1 MLTNHIIFNIS
12 TLSDMEMSTNDKLSK
27 DDVIYWL
34 KRAEEWASM
43 NQNHR
48 RSTPA
53 LEISQNSEQLQAFL
67 SAVLNRLI
75 ADGISP
81 VLKNHPKLGHL
92 LGRLC
97 SCQHLLA
104 EDEKVFSKLLSCVHA
119 LRAQHPQDGMEKK
132 AKVWAESQFR
142 YTASYFH
149 QKNPAS
155 ETAEAMGYTALE
167 YNTLSSNKLIE
178 SIQRDLDHLIMQQQ
192 NYIYGLQD
200 EVMCVEELSEMC
212 LPLIGSTS
220 SKELVD
226 RVLLLHPRS
235 AENQISQHFLE
246 RVTQTQAC
254 AYAPGQKN
262 KICHSREALMS
273 LWLQYLPALEQEILL
288 LVQAFSQ
295 HVPDIATDDAL
306 KLIHSRDLPRA
317 CARHRILYEAVDS
330 CVQQVLWQTD
340 GCHRVIR
347 FVHLFQVAVNEAI
360 QELHSPEYSV
370 HRLFLQRLC
379 PLVNLLTVDP
389 KDIPQDVHGIHLT
402 SIDATLKTTIVD
414 PVVSNNPQELYKVW
428 MTLVKFLHWY
438 HAAVNVL
445 ILDDHSDGGFTTVD
459 ACLDFLMWFHF
470 PLSFGNCVAVKE
482 NLLRLIKSL
491 HSCIMEDTFQEKD
504 LEMLFSNLR
513 GSNSKNDV
521 PVALIINL
529 VMSAILHAT
538 SLTRNNVLAVVDM
551 MWSQGIAS
559 GSQECKLAL
568 LRSHLDIH
576 QTFMVSGVG
585 LKELCPTHVT
595 EAIRILKDNT

>member
-1 MLTNHIIFNIS
+1 
-12 TLSDMEMSTNDKLSK
+12 MEMSTNDTLSN
-27 DDVIYWL
+27 DNVIYWL
-34 KRAEEWASM
+34 KRAEEWVSM
-43 NQNHR
+43 KQNHR

-53 LEISQNSEQLQAFL
+53 REISQSSEQLQTFL

-104 EDEKVFSKLLSCVHA
+104 EDEEVFSKLLSCVHA

-132 AKVWAESQFR
+132 AKDWAESQFR
-142 YTASYFH
+142 YTASYYH

-155 ETAEAMGYTALE
+155 ETAEAMGYTSLE

-178 SIQRDLDHLIMQQQ
+178 SIQRDLDHLITQQQ
-192 NYIYGLQD
+192 NYIYGRLQD
-200 EVMCVEELSEMC
+200 EIMCVEELSEMC
-212 LPLIGSTS
+212 LPLIGSAS

-235 AENQISQHFLE
+235 TEDQISQLFLE

-262 KICHSREALMS
+262 KICLSREALIS

-288 LVQAFSQ
+288 LLQAFSQ
-295 HVPDIATDDAL
+295 RVPDIATDNAL
-306 KLIHSRDLPRA
+306 KLIHSRDLPTA

-340 GCHRVIR
+340 GCRSVIR
-347 FVHLFQVAVNEAI
+347 FVHLFQVAVSEAI
-360 QELHSPEYSV
+360 QELNSPEYSV
-370 HRLFLQRLC
+370 HRLFPQRLC
-379 PLVNLLTVDP
+379 PLVNLLMVDP
-389 KDIPQDVHGIHLT
+389 RDIPQDIHGIHLT
-402 SIDATLKTTIVD
+402 SIEATLKTTIVD

-438 HAAVNVL
+438 HAAVSVL
-445 ILDDHSDGGFTTVD
+445 ILDDHVDGGCTTED
-459 ACLDFLMWFHF
+459 ACLDFLIWFHF

-482 NLLRLIKSL
+482 NLLRIIRGLQ
-491 HSCIMEDTFQEKD
+491 SCIMGDTFRSKD
-504 LEMLFSNLR
+504 LETLFSNLR
-513 GSNSKNDV
+513 GSDSKNDL
-521 PVALIINL
+521 PVTLIVNL
-529 VMSAILHAT
+529 VMSAIIHAN
-538 SLTRNNVLAVVDM
+538 SLTQIDVLAVVDM

-559 GSQECKLAL
+559 GNQECKLAL
-568 LRSHLDIH
+568 LWSHLDSH

-595 EAIRILKDNT
+595 EAIRTLKENT